1 MPNYVRAF
9 RPGGT
14 FFLTLVTQ
22 RRATLFADP
31 GNRALLHG
39 AIARCQL
46 FHPFVID
53 AIVLLPDHLHLLITL
68 PEGDADFSV
77 RIGHIK
83 ARFTRD
89 YLASGGA
96 EQLRSASRLRQRARG
111 VWQRRFWEH
120 TVRDEEDL
128 RRHLDYVHYNPVKH
142 EYVACPHAW
151 PHSSFHRFVTEKRYE
166 KGWCCRCDGK
176 PATEPDFEDIARAAG
191 E

>member
-1 MPNYVRAF
+1 MPNYVRVF

-14 FFLTLVTQ
+14 FFLTLVTE
-22 RRATLFADP
+22 RRAPLFAEA
-31 GNRALLHG
+31 GTRVLLRG
-39 AIARCQL
+39 AIARCRL
-46 FHPFVID
+46 FHPFSVD
-53 AIVLLPDHLHLLITL
+53 AVVLLPDHLHLLMTL

-77 RIGHIK
+77 RIAHLK
-83 ARFTRD
+83 AGFTRD

-96 EQLRSASRLRQRARG
+96 EQPRSTSRLRQGARG

-142 EYVACPHAW
+142 EYVVCPHAW

-166 KGWCCRCDGK
+166 KGWCCQCARES
-176 PATEPDFEDIARAAG
+176 AVVQELEDVARAAG